1 MKVPGKARREGISL
15 PELAEMFP
23 DEDAARKWW
32 EGIVWPQGRHCP
44 RCGSTRTHEASHA
57 KCPYRCTDCR
67 SYFSAKTGTVIE
79 GSKLPFRTWAFAIH
93 LETTSLKGVSSMKL
107 HRDLGISQ
115 KSAWFM
121 LHRIREVWRDD
132 AAARL
137 AARSRPTRPLSGQ
150 AQEHAEV
157 QAEGARRPRRG
168 RQGRRQRGLTT

>member
-1 MKVPGKARREGISL
+1 MKAPGNARREGISL
-15 PELAEMFP
+15 LELAEMFP

-32 EGIVWPQGRHCP
+32 EGIVWPRGRHCP

-93 LETTSLKGVSSMKL
+93 LETASPKGVSSMKL

-137 AARSRPTRPLSGQ
+137 AGPVEADEADVGGKRRNMPKSRRKELGGRGAVGKVAAR
-150 AQEHAEV
+150 
-157 QAEGARRPRRG
+157 GA
-168 RQGRRQRGLTT
+168 

>member
-137 AARSRPTRPLSGQ
+137 AGPVEADEASVGGKRRNMPKSKRKELGGRGAVGKVAAR
-150 AQEHAEV
+150 
-157 QAEGARRPRRG
+157 GA
-168 RQGRRQRGLTT
+168 